1 MKKTDKPLA
10 VNLEFEEQLRELL
23 SQAPEGFGFL
33 CFYYLTNGEKS
44 CEEGVML
51 HAEGPFIADAIVSAM
66 EAEEHIDTL
75 IQAVSSYVTECRTR
89 ENKGNHDKHQKT
101 TV

>member
-1 MKKTDKPLA
+1 MKKTKPLA

-66 EAEEHIDTL
+66 EAEGHINTL
-75 IQAVSSYVTECRTR
+75 IQAASSYVTECRTR
-89 ENKGNHDKHQKT
+89 ENKGNDKHQKT

>member
-33 CFYYLTNGEKS
+33 C
-44 CEEGVML
+44 EEGVML
-51 HAEGPFIADAIVSAM
+51 HAEGPFIAEAIVSAM
-66 EAEEHIDTL
+66 EAEGHINTL
-75 IQAVSSYVTECRTR
+75 IQAASSYVTECRTR
-89 ENKGNHDKHQKT
+89 KNKGNHDKHQKT

>member
-1 MKKTDKPLA
+1 MKKTKPLA

-66 EAEEHIDTL
+66 EAEEHVDTL
-75 IQAVSSYVTECRTR
+75 IQAASSYVTECRTR
-89 ENKGNHDKHQKT
+89 ENKGNDKHQKT

>member
-10 VNLEFEEQLRELL
+10 VNLEFEEQLKELL

-33 CFYYLTNGEKS
+33 CFYYLTNGEEP
-44 CEEGVML
+44 CDEGVIGRSN
-51 HAEGPFIADAIVSAM
+51 EPFIAHTIVNSM
-66 EAEEHIDTL
+66 LKSETISDL
-75 IQAVSSYVTECRTR
+75 IQATSSYVTECRTR

>member
-1 MKKTDKPLA
+1 MKKTKPLA

-33 CFYYLTNGEKS
+33 YFYYLTNGEEP
-44 CEEGVML
+44 CDEGVIGRSN
-51 HAEGPFIADAIVSAM
+51 EPFIAHTIVNSM
-66 EAEEHIDTL
+66 LKSETVSDL
-75 IQAVSSYVTECRTR
+75 IQAASSYVTECRTR
-89 ENKGNHDKHQKT
+89 ENKGNDKHQKT

>member
-33 CFYYLTNGEKS
+33 
-44 CEEGVML
+44 
-51 HAEGPFIADAIVSAM
+51 
-66 EAEEHIDTL
+66 
-75 IQAVSSYVTECRTR
+75 
-89 ENKGNHDKHQKT
+89 
-101 TV
+101 

>member
-44 CEEGVML
+44 C
-51 HAEGPFIADAIVSAM
+51 
-66 EAEEHIDTL
+66 
-75 IQAVSSYVTECRTR
+75 
-89 ENKGNHDKHQKT
+89 
-101 TV
+101 

>member
-1 MKKTDKPLA
+1 MKKTKPLA

-33 CFYYLTNGEKS
+33 CFYYLTNGEEP
-44 CEEGVML
+44 CDEGVIGRSN
-51 HAEGPFIADAIVSAM
+51 EPFIAHTIVNSM
-66 EAEEHIDTL
+66 LKSETI
-75 IQAVSSYVTECRTR
+75 TECRTR

>member
-1 MKKTDKPLA
+1 M
-10 VNLEFEEQLRELL
+10 L

-51 HAEGPFIADAIVSAM
+51 HAEGPFIAEAIVSAM
-66 EAEEHIDTL
+66 EAEGHINTL
-75 IQAVSSYVTECRTR
+75 IQAASSYVRTR